1 MFDIDKYGNIKVSR
15 ANTGDACIQLVDSET
30 GKFIVPQEGDLLIF
44 SVRYGREI
52 IVRKQLTTA
61 DYDAEQNG
69 FVLSLSSTDTDFEPY
84 KYKYDFLFARADGS
98 QSSFPSDEDIE
109 PPNFQIIDSISRKL
123 VVNIG

>member
-30 GKFIVPQEGDLLIF
+30 GDFIIPQEGDLLIF

-98 QSSFPSDEDIE
+98 QSSFPSDEDVE

>member
-30 GKFIVPQEGDLLIF
+30 GKFIIPQEGDLLIF
-44 SVRYGREI
+44 SVRYGRDI

-84 KYKYDFLFARADGS
+84 KYKYDFLFARVDGS